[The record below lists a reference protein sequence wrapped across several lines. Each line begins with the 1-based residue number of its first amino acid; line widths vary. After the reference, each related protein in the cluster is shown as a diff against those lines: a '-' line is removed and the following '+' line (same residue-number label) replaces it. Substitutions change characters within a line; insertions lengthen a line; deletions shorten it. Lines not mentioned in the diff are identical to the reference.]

1 MLRATLVGTQALIF
15 FLLNLVLPI
24 GILPVL
30 SYPSTVK
37 PIPQDWSVSEL
48 VEQGRAF
55 YTKGQ
60 FNQAAT
66 TWEQA
71 AQAYQSQGDR
81 LYQAMALSYLSLAYQ
96 KLQQWFDAEDAIAF
110 SLNLLETGSDL
121 SNTPDYQQIQAQA
134 LNTLGSLEL
143 ALGQPDTALEA
154 WQLATEIYQQLNDDI
169 GITGTLINQAQAM
182 EALGLHRRTCKTLL
196 QALKLDNNCDLSNQ
210 ERFETV
216 LQTFQQTP
224 DPQIKILGLRSLGNT
239 LRLLGDLNHSK
250 QVLKASLKV
259 AQPPLEKRETLL
271 SLGDTERYWY
281 NHYKQLYTRTNLIA
295 EQKKVKQQVIDQVDY
310 ALSYYQES
318 IQQSSQSSAST
329 SLDIEP
335 KLQRLSLL
343 IDFHNWLE
351 SLSYEVNNDN
361 QPPNIQELKSQI
373 NKQFKELLNSEI
385 TKLPASR
392 NAIYAQINFVE
403 SLITYELKSNKYQDN
418 LQRSSF
424 ILQPYEIAHTLV
436 KALQEAQLL
445 DDKRAESYALGTL
458 GKLYEQTQQWYQ
470 AQEFTQKA
478 LTIAQGI
485 QSDDIAYQWQWQL
498 GRIYQALGKTEE
510 AITAYQATVKTLD
523 FLRQDLLA
531 LSSDVQFSFRE
542 NVEQVYRELVD
553 LLLKNEQTA
562 QPIAFGA
569 ASPIANNA
577 IGVREAWP
585 KASAAPKAIA
595 DNRIPEN
602 KLKQATVA
610 IDSLQLAQIENFLGC
625 NLSDIVELAEQEIDP
640 SAALVYPII
649 LDDRLAVIVKLPKSG
664 KFIHYTAAL
673 PKAELEQ
680 TLESLRIELEKPF
693 ISKESL
699 ALSQQVYDWLIRR
712 AEGLLEA
719 NHVKTLVFVLDGGF
733 RNVPMATLHDG
744 EQYLVEKG
752 YAIALIPGLSLLEPK
767 PLAQVELNALA
778 FGLSD
783 MRKDLPDHEGFADL
797 PNVKTELGEIKS
809 QIPSQQL
816 LNQDFTSQKWQELIS
831 SVPFPVVH
839 LATHGEFSSDPDE
852 TFLLAW
858 DKRINLKDLSNV
870 IQNRS
875 DNSLEAIELLVLSA
889 CKTADGDSRASLGLA
904 GVAIQSG
911 ARSTMASLWFIDDDS
926 TAKLMASFYKE
937 LADSG
942 ATVTKAE
949 ALRRA
954 QVNLLKSPGY
964 QAPLFW
970 GAYVLVGNWL

>member
-1 MLRATLVGTQALIF
+1 MLRATRVGTQALLF

-37 PIPQDWSVSEL
+37 PIPQDWSASDL

-71 AQAYQSQGDR
+71 AQAYESQGDI
-81 LYQAMALSYLSLAYQ
+81 LHQAMALSYLSLAYQ

-110 SLNLLETGSDL
+110 SLSLLETGADL

-154 WQLATEIYQQLNDDI
+154 WQLATEIYQQLKDDI

-182 EALGLHRRTCKTLL
+182 EALGLYRRTCKTLL

-239 LRLLGDLNHSK
+239 LRLLGDLNHSQ

-271 SLGDTERYWY
+271 SLGDTERSWY
-281 NHYKQLYTRTNLIA
+281 NHYKQLYTRTNLIT
-295 EQKKVKQQVIDQVDY
+295 EQKKVKQQVIAQVNH
-310 ALSYYQES
+310 AIKYYQES
-318 IQQSSQSSAST
+318 LQESSKLSAST

-351 SLSYEVNNDN
+351 TLTDEYNNDN
-361 QPPNIQELKSQI
+361 QEQPSIQDLKSQI
-373 NKQFKELLNSEI
+373 NDQVKELLNSEI

-392 NAIYAQINFVE
+392 TAIYAQINFVE
-403 SLITYELKSNKYQDN
+403 SLISYDLKSNKHQDN

-436 KALQEAQLL
+436 KALQEAQLV

-458 GKLYEQTQQWYQ
+458 GQLYEQTQQWYQ
-470 AQEFTQKA
+470 AQEFTEKA
-478 LTIAQGI
+478 LTLAQGI
-485 QSDDIAYQWQWQL
+485 QADDIAYQWQWQL

-510 AITAYQATVKTLD
+510 AITAYEATVKTLD
-523 FLRQDLLA
+523 SIRQDLLA

-553 LLLKNEQTA
+553 LLLQDEQTA
-562 QPIAFGA
+562 E
-569 ASPIANNA
+569 PIANKR
-577 IGVREAWP
+577 IP
-585 KASAAPKAIA
+585 
-595 DNRIPEN
+595 DNRIPDN
-602 KLKQATVA
+602 KLKQATEA

-664 KFIHYTAAL
+664 EFIHYTTAL
-673 PKAELEQ
+673 PKAKLEQ
-680 TLESLRIELEKPF
+680 TLESLRIQLEKRF
-693 ISKESL
+693 ISEDSL
-699 ALSQQVYDWLIRR
+699 ALSKQVYDWLIRP

-719 NHVKTLVFVLDGGF
+719 NQVKTLVFVLDGGF

-744 EQYLVEKG
+744 EQYIVEKG
-752 YAIALIPGLSLLEPK
+752 YAIALIPGLNLLEPK

-783 MRKDLPDHEGFADL
+783 MREDLADHQGFANL
-797 PNVKTELGEIKS
+797 PNVKTELAEIKS

-839 LATHGEFSSDPDE
+839 LATHGQFSSVPEE

-858 DKRINLKDLSNV
+858 DKRINIKDLSNV

-911 ARSTMASLWFIDDDS
+911 ARSTLASLWFINDES
-926 TAKLMASFYKE
+926 TAKLMTFFYEE
-937 LADSG
+937 LAASG

-954 QVNLLKSPGY
+954 QVNLLKEPGY
-964 QAPLFW
+964 KAPLFW

>member
-1 MLRATLVGTQALIF
+1 MLRATLIGTQTLIF

-30 SYPSTVK
+30 SYPTTVK
-37 PIPQDWSVSEL
+37 PIPQDWSASDL

-60 FNQAAT
+60 FNQAAS

-71 AQAYQSQGDR
+71 AQAYESQGDR
-81 LYQAMALSYLSLAYQ
+81 LHQAMVLSYLSLAYQ

-110 SLNLLETGSDL
+110 SLKLLETGADL
-121 SNTPDYQQIQAQA
+121 RDSPDYQQIQAQA

-154 WQLATEIYQQLNDDI
+154 WQLATEIYQQLKDDI

-196 QALKLDNNCDLSNQ
+196 QALNLDNNCDLSNQ

-239 LRLLGDLNHSK
+239 LRLLGYLKHSQ

-271 SLGDTERYWY
+271 SLGDTERSWY
-281 NHYKQLYTRTNLIA
+281 NHYKQLYTRNNQI
-295 EQKKVKQQVIDQVDY
+295 EQQEKVQKKVDDKFNY
-310 ALSYYQES
+310 ALNYYQES
-318 IQQSSQSSAST
+318 LQESSKLSAST

-351 SLSYEVNNDN
+351 TLTDEDKDQNKTTRL
-361 QPPNIQELKSQI
+361 QELKYKI
-373 NKQFKELLNSEI
+373 NDQVKELLNSEI

-392 NAIYAQINFVE
+392 TAIYAQINFVE
-403 SLITYELKSNKYQDN
+403 SLITYDLKSNKHHDN

-470 AQEFTQKA
+470 AQEFTEKA

-485 QSDDIAYQWQWQL
+485 QADDIAYQWQWQL
-498 GRIYQALGKTEE
+498 GRIYKALGKTEE

-523 FLRQDLLA
+523 SLRQDLLA

-553 LLLKNEQTA
+553 LLLKDDQTA
-562 QPIAFGA
+562 QPIA
-569 ASPIANNA
+569 
-577 IGVREAWP
+577 
-585 KASAAPKAIA
+585 KKAIA
-595 DNRIPEN
+595 DNRIPQN
-602 KLKQATVA
+602 KLKQATAA

-625 NLSDIVELAEQEIDP
+625 NLSDIVELREQQIDP

-649 LDDRLAVIVKLPKSG
+649 LDDRLAVIVKLPKSE

-673 PKAELEQ
+673 PKAKLEQ

-719 NHVKTLVFVLDGGF
+719 NQVKTLVFVLDGGF

-783 MRKDLPDHEGFADL
+783 MREGFPDHEGFANL

-926 TAKLMASFYKE
+926 TAKLMASFYQE

-954 QVNLLKSPGY
+954 QVKLLKSRGY
-964 QAPLFW
+964 QAPYFW

>member
-1 MLRATLVGTQALIF
+1 MLRATLIGTQTLIF

-24 GILPVL
+24 SILPVL
-30 SYPSTVK
+30 SYPTTVK
-37 PIPQDWSVSEL
+37 PIPQDWSASEL

-60 FNQAAT
+60 FNQAAS

-71 AQAYQSQGDR
+71 AQAYESQGDR
-81 LYQAMALSYLSLAYQ
+81 LHQAMVLSYLSLAYQ

-110 SLNLLETGSDL
+110 SLKLLETGADL
-121 SNTPDYQQIQAQA
+121 RDTPDYQHIQAQA

-154 WQLATEIYQQLNDDI
+154 WQLATEIYQQLKDDI

-196 QALKLDNNCDLSNQ
+196 QALNLDNNCDLSNQ

-239 LRLLGDLNHSK
+239 LRLLGDLKHSQ

-271 SLGDTERYWY
+271 SLGDTERSWY
-281 NHYKQLYTRTNLIA
+281 NHYKQLYTRNNQI
-295 EQKKVKQQVIDQVDY
+295 EQQEKVQKKVDDQFKY
-310 ALSYYQES
+310 ALNYYQES
-318 IQQSSQSSAST
+318 LQESSKLSAST

-351 SLSYEVNNDN
+351 TLTDEDKDQNKTTRL
-361 QPPNIQELKSQI
+361 QELKSKI
-373 NKQFKELLNSEI
+373 NDQVKELLNSEI

-392 NAIYAQINFVE
+392 TAIYAQINFVE
-403 SLITYELKSNKYQDN
+403 SLITYDLKSNKHQDN

-470 AQEFTQKA
+470 AQEFTEKA

-485 QSDDIAYQWQWQL
+485 QADDIAYQWQWQL

-523 FLRQDLLA
+523 SLRQDLLA

-553 LLLKNEQTA
+553 LLLKDDQTA
-562 QPIAFGA
+562 QPIA
-569 ASPIANNA
+569 
-577 IGVREAWP
+577 
-585 KASAAPKAIA
+585 KKAIA
-595 DNRIPEN
+595 DNRLPQN
-602 KLKQATVA
+602 KLKQATAA

-625 NLSDIVELAEQEIDP
+625 NLSDIVELREQQIDP

-673 PKAELEQ
+673 PKAKLEQ

-719 NHVKTLVFVLDGGF
+719 NQVKTLVFVLDGGF

-783 MRKDLPDHEGFADL
+783 MREGFPDHEGFANL

-926 TAKLMASFYKE
+926 TAKLMASFYQE

-954 QVNLLKSPGY
+954 QVKLLKSRGY
-964 QAPLFW
+964 QAPYFW

>member
-1 MLRATLVGTQALIF
+1 MLRPTLVGTQALIF

-30 SYPSTVK
+30 SYPTTVK
-37 PIPQDWSVSEL
+37 PIPQDWSASEL
-48 VEQGRAF
+48 VEQGRAL

-60 FNQAAT
+60 FSQAAS

-71 AQAYQSQGDR
+71 AQAYESQGDR
-81 LYQAMALSYLSLAYQ
+81 LHQAMILSYLSLAYQ

-121 SNTPDYQQIQAQA
+121 RDTPDYQQIQAQA

-154 WQLATEIYQQLNDDI
+154 WQLATEIYQQIKDDI

-224 DPQIKILGLRSLGNT
+224 DPQIKILGLRSLGNS
-239 LRLLGDLNHSK
+239 LRLLGDLNHSQ
-250 QVLKASLKV
+250 QVLQASLKV
-259 AQPPLEKRETLL
+259 AQPPLQKRETLL
-271 SLGDTERYWY
+271 SLGHTERSWY
-281 NHYKQLYTRTNLIA
+281 NHYKQLYTRTNLI
-295 EQKKVKQQVIDQVDY
+295 VKQKEVKEQVIEQFNH
-310 ALSYYQES
+310 ARKYYQES
-318 IQQSSQSSAST
+318 LQESSKLSEST

-335 KLQRLSLL
+335 KLHRLSLL
-343 IDFHNWLE
+343 IDYHNWLE
-351 SLSYEVNNDN
+351 TFNVENNKDN
-361 QPPNIQELKSQI
+361 QRSNIQELKSQI
-373 NKQFKELLNSEI
+373 NDQVKELLNSEI
-385 TKLPASR
+385 TELPPSR
-392 NAIYAQINFVE
+392 TAIYAQINFVE
-403 SLITYELKSNKYQDN
+403 SLISYELKSNKDEDN
-418 LQRSSF
+418 LQGSS
-424 ILQPYEIAHTLV
+424 LNLEPYEIAHSLV
-436 KALQEAQLL
+436 KAVQEAQVL

-470 AQEFTQKA
+470 AQEFTEKA

-498 GRIYQALGKTEE
+498 GRIYKALGKTEE

-523 FLRQDLLA
+523 SLRQDLLA

-553 LLLKNEQTA
+553 LLLKDEQSA
-562 QPIAFGA
+562 E
-569 ASPIANNA
+569 PIANKRISDN
-577 IGVREAWP
+577 R
-585 KASAAPKAIA
+585 IA
-595 DNRIPEN
+595 DNPISDN
-602 KLKQATVA
+602 KLKQATEA

-664 KFIHYTAAL
+664 EFIHYTTAL
-673 PKAELEQ
+673 PKAKLEQ
-680 TLESLRIELEKPF
+680 TLESLRIQLEKRF
-693 ISKESL
+693 ISKNSL
-699 ALSQQVYDWLIRR
+699 ALSQQVYDWLIRP

-719 NHVKTLVFVLDGGF
+719 NQVKTLVFVLDGGF

-744 EQYLVEKG
+744 EQYIVEKG

-778 FGLSD
+778 FGLSEI
-783 MRKDLPDHEGFADL
+783 REDLPDHQGFANL

-839 LATHGEFSSDPDE
+839 LATHGQFSSVPEE

-858 DKRINLKDLSNV
+858 DKRINIKDLSNV

-875 DNSLEAIELLVLSA
+875 NNSLEAIELLVLSA

-911 ARSTMASLWFIDDDS
+911 ARSTLASLWFINDES
-926 TAKLMASFYKE
+926 TAKLMTFFYEE
-937 LADSG
+937 LAASG

-954 QVNLLKSPGY
+954 QVNLLKRPGY
-964 QAPLFW
+964 QAPFYW

>member
-1 MLRATLVGTQALIF
+1 MLRATLVGTQALIL
-15 FLLNLVLPI
+15 FLINLVLPI

-30 SYPSTVK
+30 SYPTTVK
-37 PIPQDWSVSEL
+37 PIPQDWSASEL
-48 VEQGRAF
+48 VEQGRAL

-60 FNQAAT
+60 FNQAAS

-71 AQAYQSQGDR
+71 AQAYESQGDS
-81 LYQAMALSYLSLAYQ
+81 LHQAMALSYLSLAYQ

-121 SNTPDYQQIQAQA
+121 RDSPDYQQIQAQA

-154 WQLATEIYQQLNDDI
+154 WQFATEIYQQLKDDI

-216 LQTFQQTP
+216 LETFQQTP
-224 DPQIKILGLRSLGNT
+224 DSQIKILGLRSLGNS
-239 LRLLGDLNHSK
+239 LRLLGDLNHSQ

-271 SLGDTERYWY
+271 SLGDTERSWY
-281 NHYKQLYTRTNLIA
+281 NHYKQLYTRNNQTDQ
-295 EQKKVKQQVIDQVDY
+295 QKKVQKKVIEQFNK
-310 ALSYYQES
+310 AINYYQES
-318 IQQSSQSSAST
+318 LQESLNSSASS
-329 SLDIEP
+329 SLSIDP
-335 KLQRLSLL
+335 KLQKLSLR
-343 IDFHNWLE
+343 IDLHNWLE
-351 SLSYEVNNDN
+351 TLPNEENNDN
-361 QPPNIQELKSQI
+361 QAPTIQDLKSQI
-373 NKQFKELLNSEI
+373 NDQIKELLNSEI

-392 NAIYAQINFVE
+392 TAIYAQINFVE
-403 SLITYELKSNKYQDN
+403 SLISYDLKSNKDQDN

-445 DDKRAESYALGTL
+445 EDKRAESYALGTL
-458 GKLYEQTQQWYQ
+458 GKLYEETQQWDQ
-470 AQEFTQKA
+470 AQEFTEKA
-478 LTIAQGI
+478 LTLAQGI
-485 QSDDIAYQWQWQL
+485 QADDIAYQWQWQL

-510 AITAYQATVKTLD
+510 AITVYQATVKTLD
-523 FLRQDLLA
+523 SLRQDLLA

-553 LLLKNEQTA
+553 LLLKDEQTA
-562 QPIAFGA
+562 QPIANKRI
-569 ASPIANNA
+569 P
-577 IGVREAWP
+577 
-585 KASAAPKAIA
+585 
-595 DNRIPEN
+595 DNRIPAN
-602 KLKQATVA
+602 KLKQATEA

-664 KFIHYTAAL
+664 EFIHYTSAL
-673 PKAELEQ
+673 PKAKLEQ
-680 TLESLRIELEKPF
+680 TLESLRIQLEKRF
-693 ISKESL
+693 ISQETKD
-699 ALSQQVYDWLIRR
+699 LSQQVYNWLIQP
-712 AEGLLEA
+712 AEELLEA
-719 NHVKTLVFVLDGGF
+719 NQVKTLVFVLDGGF
-733 RNVPMATLHDG
+733 RNVPMATLYDG

-778 FGLSD
+778 FGLSETRED
-783 MRKDLPDHEGFADL
+783 FPPHEDFRPL
-797 PNVKTELGEIKS
+797 PNVKTELQEIKS

-816 LNQDFTSQKWQELIS
+816 LDQDFTSQKWQELIS

-911 ARSTMASLWFIDDDS
+911 ARSTLASLWFIDDDS
-926 TAKLMASFYKE
+926 TAKLMASFYQE
-937 LADSG
+937 LSASG

-954 QVNLLKSPGY
+954 QVKLLKSRGY
-964 QAPLFW
+964 QAPYYW